1 MAEIRDLGGLL
12 QRAGFALPVADSM
25 DFTVTYP
32 DLLALMRDLRAMGET
47 NVLNA
52 RSRGFTRRDL
62 FTRTQE
68 IYQERFGDNE
78 GRLPVS
84 VEVIFLTGW
93 APDSSQQQPLKP
105 GSANMRLADALKV
118 DKLPD

>member
-1 MAEIRDLGGLL
+1 V
-12 QRAGFALPVADSM
+12 PVADSM